1 MLGYSF
7 SVYLETE
14 YKKFGGHWSK
24 FPKGIASW
32 EAGLGGTDWLEAL
45 VREGKAK
52 VIPQGEVLLETYAV
66 AAEVLLPIIRSGIP
80 NPKNPV
86 VIGDDYIMPAD
97 WLSNVTLNEEKISSI
112 SNDTELI
119 VDAWDMS

>member
-1 MLGYSF
+1 MLGYSLT
-7 SVYLETE
+7 VHLATE
-14 YKKFGGHWSK
+14 YKLYESGDPF
-24 FPKGIASW
+24 IASW
-32 EAGLGGTDWLEAL
+32 EAGLGGRQWLQAL

-52 VIPQGEVLLETYAV
+52 VITQSDFLLETFAV
-66 AAEVLLPIIRSGIP
+66 TAEVLLPIIRSGIP

-97 WLSNVTLNEEKISSI
+97 YLGNITLNEEKISSI

-119 VDAWDMS
+119 VEVWDMS